1 MSLTAILSEKDADPS
16 DQLKRVSTIVAA
28 ARKAYGNEDSALE
41 APMCETTEG
50 RMSFV
55 HLEDAGKVA
64 LLRKQVSLIK
74 AAAVE
79 YTENTPG
86 ASMDKRIEELL
97 ATNAYF
103 ANAGSGTKFKYI

>member
-1 MSLTAILSEKDADPS
+1 MSLTKILTEKDADPAE
-16 DQLKRVSTIVAA
+16 QLEKVSEVVSV
-28 ARKAYGNEDSALE
+28 ARKNYGNEGVDIE

-55 HLEDAGKVA
+55 HLEDGGKVA

-79 YTENTPG
+79 YIENTPG
-86 ASMDKRIEELL
+86 ASMDKKIEELL
-97 ATNAYF
+97 ATNGYF
-103 ANAGSGTKFKYI
+103 VNAGNGTDFKYI